1 MKLIILLITTPL
13 FLISCLSTITGNNPD
28 DIETAENDT
37 EEVEET
43 EDTESAEEAEE
54 ETEPPEVEPINFTSD
69 AFISNFFSA
78 SYEYRTISIGSSYDY
93 MVNALGNPDGSGE
106 LTDGTYYHYEHI
118 AFNFPESAEE
128 ADTSELRADGIIIF
142 PEEFSK
148 MDAVENYGWPT
159 IDDTSNFRMLYDS
172 DPDNGYY
179 VMMTY
184 DQQDY
189 IQEIMLHNE
198 DFQDTSLD
206 DD

>member
-1 MKLIILLITTPL
+1 MKLILLLITTPL

-28 DIETAENDT
+28 DLETS
-37 EEVEET
+37 EEVNEEAEET
-43 EDTESAEEAEE
+43 EDDEETDE
-54 ETEPPEVEPINFTSD
+54 ETEPPEVEPINLTSD

-78 SYEYRTISIGSSYDY
+78 SYEYRTISLGSSYDY
-93 MVNALGNPDGSGE
+93 MVNTLGEPKGSGE

-118 AFNFPESAEE
+118 AFNFPEAAGD
-128 ADTSELRADGIIIF
+128 ADTSELKADGIIIF

-148 MDAVENYGWPT
+148 MDAVTNYGWPT
-159 IDDTSNFRMLYDS
+159 LDDTSNFRMMYDS
-172 DPDNGYY
+172 DTDNGYY

-189 IQEIMLHNE
+189 INEIVLHSENFE
-198 DFQDTSLD
+198 DTSLSD

>member
-1 MKLIILLITTPL
+1 MKLLLLLITTPL
-13 FLISCLSTITGNNPD
+13 FLISCLSTITGNNPND
-28 DIETAENDT
+28 LETTENDT
-37 EEVEET
+37 EEVEEP
-43 EDTESAEEAEE
+43 EDTEEMEE
-54 ETEPPEVEPINFTSD
+54 ETEPPEVEPVNITSD

-93 MVNALGNPDGSGE
+93 MVNALGEPEGSGE

-118 AFNFPESAEE
+118 AFNFPESADDT
-128 ADTSELRADGIIIF
+128 DTSELRADGIIIF

-159 IDDTSNFRMLYDS
+159 VDDTSNFRMMYDS

-189 IQEIMLHNE
+189 IQEIMLHSENFE
-198 DFQDTSLD
+198 DTSLSED
-206 DD
+206 D

>member
-1 MKLIILLITTPL
+1 MKLLLLLITAPL

-28 DIETAENDT
+28 DIETADNDT
-37 EEVEET
+37 EEVEE
-43 EDTESAEEAEE
+43 AEEVEE
-54 ETEPPEVEPINFTSD
+54 TEEDTEPPEVEPINLTSD
-69 AFISNFFSA
+69 IFISNFFSA
-78 SYEYRTISIGSSYDY
+78 SYEYRTISLGSSYDY
-93 MVNALGNPDGSGE
+93 MTDTLGEPDGSGE
-106 LTDGTYYHYEHI
+106 LIDGTYYHYEHI
-118 AFNFPESAEE
+118 AFNFPETADE
-128 ADTSELRADGIIIF
+128 ADTSELNADGIIIF

-189 IQEIMLHNE
+189 ISEILLHSEN
-198 DFQDTSLD
+198 FQDTSLSED

>member
-1 MKLIILLITTPL
+1 MKLLLLLITTPL
-13 FLISCLSTITGNNPD
+13 FLISCLSTITGNNPND
-28 DIETAENDT
+28 LETTENDT
-37 EEVEET
+37 EEVEEP
-43 EDTESAEEAEE
+43 EDTEEMEE
-54 ETEPPEVEPINFTSD
+54 ETEPPEVEPVNITSD

-93 MVNALGNPDGSGE
+93 MVNALGEPEGSGE
-106 LTDGTYYHYEHI
+106 LTDSTYYHYEHI
-118 AFNFPESAEE
+118 AFNFPESADDT
-128 ADTSELRADGIIIF
+128 DTSELRADGIIIF

-159 IDDTSNFRMLYDS
+159 LDDTSNFRMMYDS

-189 IQEIMLHNE
+189 ITEIVLHSK
-198 DFQDTSLD
+198 DFQDTSLSD
-206 DD
+206 D

>member
-1 MKLIILLITTPL
+1 MKFILLLFTAPL
-13 FLISCLSTITGNNPD
+13 FLISCLSTITGNNPND
-28 DIETAENDT
+28 VETSEEVT
-37 EEVEET
+37 EESEEP
-43 EDTESAEEAEE
+43 EDDEVTEE
-54 ETEPPEVEPINFTSD
+54 ETVPPEVEPINLTSD

-78 SYEYRTISIGSSYDY
+78 SYEYRTISLGSSYDY
-93 MVNALGNPDGSGE
+93 MINTLGEPDGSGE

-118 AFNFPESAEE
+118 AFNFPESADET
-128 ADTSELRADGIIIF
+128 DTSALTADGIIIF

-148 MDAVENYGWPT
+148 MDAVANYGWPT
-159 IDDTSNFRMLYDS
+159 LDDTSNFRMMYDS

-189 IQEIMLHNE
+189 INEIILHGKNFE
-198 DFQDTSLD
+198 DTSLSD